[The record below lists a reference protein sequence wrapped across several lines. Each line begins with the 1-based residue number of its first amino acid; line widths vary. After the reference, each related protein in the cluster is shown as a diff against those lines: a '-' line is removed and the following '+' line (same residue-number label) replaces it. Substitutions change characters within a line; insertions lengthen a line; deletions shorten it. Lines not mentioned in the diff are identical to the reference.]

1 MSLQIGDLAR
11 RFDIPV
17 ETIRYY
23 EREGLLSSPKRSAG
37 NYRQYSE
44 AHAQQL
50 AFILNCRS
58 LDMTQ
63 QEIRTLLSVRTAPAG
78 ACSDVNE
85 LIDTHIVEVG
95 QRIRALKRLLI
106 ELKTLRQSCSDLR
119 TVQQCEIL
127 STLSRSSRQRKSR
140 QQTTRR

>member
-11 RFDIPV
+11 RFDITV

-37 NYRQYSE
+37 NYRQFSE
-44 AHAQQL
+44 SHAQQL

-58 LDMTQ
+58 LDMSQ
-63 QEIRTLLSVRTAPAG
+63 QEIRKLLSARTAPG
-78 ACSDVNE
+78 RACSDVNE
-85 LIDTHIVEVG
+85 LIETHIVEVG
-95 QRIRALKRLLI
+95 ERIRSLKRLLI
-106 ELKTLRQSCSDLR
+106 ELNALQRSCGDLR

-127 STLSRSSRQRKSR
+127 STLSRSSRKRRAR
-140 QQTTRR
+140 QSSPRR